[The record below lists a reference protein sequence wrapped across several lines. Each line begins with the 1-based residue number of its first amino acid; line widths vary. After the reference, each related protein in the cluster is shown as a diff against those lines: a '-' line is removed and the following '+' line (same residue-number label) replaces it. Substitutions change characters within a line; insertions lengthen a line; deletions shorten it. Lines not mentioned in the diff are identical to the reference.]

1 MQRRLRARR
10 PPTQGVHGG
19 KISALIDRALYVILH
34 IEHSREDMSTKTIA
48 VELSVYQKLSR
59 IKGEGQSFSGVI
71 EGLVDQRLMAHTGA
85 DIISAL
91 AGAPESLMDPEA
103 MAMLR
108 VVDEARSSEKWRLHD
123 LS

>member
-1 MQRRLRARR
+1 MC
-10 PPTQGVHGG
+10 
-19 KISALIDRALYVILH
+19 
-34 IEHSREDMSTKTIA
+34 MKTIS

-71 EGLVDQRLMAHTGA
+71 AGLLDQRLTAHTGA
-85 DIISAL
+85 DIMSAL
-91 AGAPESLMDPEA
+91 AGAPEPLTDPEA

-108 VVDEARSSEKWRLHD
+108 VVDEAQSSEKWRLHD